1 VELFFVK
8 RSATK
13 KAGTEG
19 GIAVQRIK
27 IRFYIN
33 LSSDGLFF

>member
-1 VELFFVK
+1 VELFFVE

-19 GIAVQRIK
+19 GIAAQRIT
-27 IRFYIN
+27 IRFCMN
-33 LSSDGLFF
+33 LSTDGLFF